1 MPFRRI
7 KLIAIVTGIYFLN
20 ACDLHRYPESDLSNA
35 VYWQTPSDFYQAA
48 NYLYQAAFISTS
60 NREYIL
66 RADIMSDNAYGSAPD
81 NVSNGSYLPSANF
94 GPWDQN
100 YALIRAAN
108 NILGKA
114 EETDLLPEEIA
125 EYVGEAHFFR
135 AYAYADLLRRYGEV
149 PVITKTLDTED
160 EELYAPRMSRD
171 LVTEL
176 IYQDLDLAVE
186 HLMPAIDLQ
195 GIRQNNSRV
204 KKGAALTLKSR
215 VALYEGTRGK
225 FNGLPGYQ
233 DHLQIALSAS
243 KAVIESGEYELFH
256 QFGVDSYHL
265 LFKAQ
270 GEGLTNTE
278 AIWTRI
284 FGFDN
289 DNDVNGVNFAQQM
302 SNGEIGATRS
312 LVDSY
317 LCTDGLPIDQSP
329 LSPLIT

>member
-125 EYVGEAHFFR
+125 EY
-135 AYAYADLLRRYGEV
+135 
-149 PVITKTLDTED
+149 
-160 EELYAPRMSRD
+160 
-171 LVTEL
+171 
-176 IYQDLDLAVE
+176 
-186 HLMPAIDLQ
+186 
-195 GIRQNNSRV
+195 
-204 KKGAALTLKSR
+204 
-215 VALYEGTRGK
+215 
-225 FNGLPGYQ
+225 
-233 DHLQIALSAS
+233 
-243 KAVIESGEYELFH
+243 
-256 QFGVDSYHL
+256 
-265 LFKAQ
+265 
-270 GEGLTNTE
+270 
-278 AIWTRI
+278 
-284 FGFDN
+284 
-289 DNDVNGVNFAQQM
+289 
-302 SNGEIGATRS
+302 
-312 LVDSY
+312 
-317 LCTDGLPIDQSP
+317 
-329 LSPLIT
+329 